1 MRRAIWARLLNL
13 VVPGSGMILLRREW
27 LGFVAAILFS
37 LLAALAIVGRWVVPR
52 DVPPLLVAVSGW
64 AAVGVWGLTQ
74 WLVHRRARW
83 LASPA
88 LARELA
94 VMRAQAAEAL
104 AEGDHME
111 AHRVLLVARSV
122 DDEDVE
128 LAVLWA
134 ELMTAMGRQRA
145 ARRGWQRVRRLD
157 RSGAKDIGVH
167 DSVV

>member
-122 DDEDVE
+122 GRRGCRAGGVVGRVDDRD
-128 LAVLWA
+128 
-134 ELMTAMGRQRA
+134 GPA
-145 ARRGWQRVRRLD
+145 ARRAPRMAARAPVG
-157 RSGAKDIGVH
+157 
-167 DSVV
+167 